1 MPFLQIWVKASMT
14 KAALPLMILALGTA
28 LSVLYFFSRKNG
40 SRLEKINKQLLLQN
54 DSLHIRLLESRSTMK
69 QLHDSIAKLASN

>member
-1 MPFLQIWVKASMT
+1 
-14 KAALPLMILALGTA
+14 MILALGIA
-28 LSVLYFFSRKNG
+28 LSVLYFFSRQNG

-69 QLHDSIAKLASN
+69 QLHDSITKLASN